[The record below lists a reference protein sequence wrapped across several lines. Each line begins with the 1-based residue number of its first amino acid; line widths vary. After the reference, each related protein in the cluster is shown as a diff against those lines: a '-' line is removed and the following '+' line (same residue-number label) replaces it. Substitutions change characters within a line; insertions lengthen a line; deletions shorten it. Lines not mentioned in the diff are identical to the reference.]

1 MRLRERLLTIAII
14 PLILAVIVISTM
26 IVQLINIQSSGENDV
41 QILLE
46 VEQLNGELAAV
57 RQSLSNYTYN
67 ASEANKTEAL
77 NTFEKIHTRFEDLE
91 AKMTEAKQ
99 LQILA
104 KAKEKFEALSTESN
118 EAFEQNDVPTV
129 KRQSLRTSGILNDI
143 YLLDRLTDEWYQ
155 EMLQQTE
162 KKINYVVIFSS
173 ISIVVMILLSVAAS
187 WLVARRITKPLNSV
201 VQVANQI
208 AAGDLSNQ
216 IELSDKNANSK
227 FEIEQLNF
235 AFASMIN
242 HLRGT
247 VQSIDQIG
255 DEVTTFT
262 RDVSEQMRKLQE
274 VSTQV
279 AASTEELAKGSESIS
294 EDIQSTASL
303 MTSMS
308 QDFLHVQD
316 ESRLASEASL
326 SAFQS
331 VQQGRESL
339 EKQGEIA
346 QRLSLS
352 TEEIACSVQDFTQF
366 TDEINTAAQS
376 VREIAEQTNL
386 LALNAAIEAARAGE
400 AGKGFAVVADE
411 VRKLADD
418 STKAT
423 HLITT
428 MVSNIMDGL
437 QSIVKAT
444 DLGHELSTQQNQA
457 KVETEH
463 AFETIA
469 TDVTSIQEKL
479 EELVRSIERSNK
491 MSNQVTGSV
500 ENISAITEET
510 AAGTEE
516 ISASTED
523 QLQAFEQVSQKVA
536 KLRGMTETMQEELSK
551 FKL

>member
-91 AKMTEAKQ
+91 AKMTETDQ

-386 LALNAAIEAARAGE
+386 LALNAAIESCKSR
-400 AGKGFAVVADE
+400 
-411 VRKLADD
+411 
-418 STKAT
+418 
-423 HLITT
+423 
-428 MVSNIMDGL
+428 
-437 QSIVKAT
+437 
-444 DLGHELSTQQNQA
+444 
-457 KVETEH
+457 
-463 AFETIA
+463 
-469 TDVTSIQEKL
+469 
-479 EELVRSIERSNK
+479 RS
-491 MSNQVTGSV
+491 G
-500 ENISAITEET
+500 
-510 AAGTEE
+510 
-516 ISASTED
+516 
-523 QLQAFEQVSQKVA
+523 
-536 KLRGMTETMQEELSK
+536 
-551 FKL
+551 